1 MRSRTWRLVELRP
14 ELLAAV
20 AAAVALGTDG
30 AKNAL
35 RGSKIRVKLLIKSK
49 IDMEFPVGNHS
60 IVMSHC
66 TPLTHAYL

>member
-1 MRSRTWRLVELRP
+1 MELRP
-14 ELLAAV
+14 ELLVPV
-20 AAAVALGTDG
+20 AAAAALGTDG

-49 IDMEFPVGNHS
+49 IDMEFPVGKAHS